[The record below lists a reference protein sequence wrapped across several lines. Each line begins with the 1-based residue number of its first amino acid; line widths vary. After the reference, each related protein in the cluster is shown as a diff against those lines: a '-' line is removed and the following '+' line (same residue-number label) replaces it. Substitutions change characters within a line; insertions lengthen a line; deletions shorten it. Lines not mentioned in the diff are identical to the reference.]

1 MATPAS
7 DPAVAPDLRV
17 APSILSAD
25 FGSLAEAVAGIAPA
39 TDWLHVDVMD
49 GHFVPNLT
57 IGPPVVA
64 SLRAHSDLFFDT
76 HLMITDPAQYLEPFR
91 DAGADGCTVHVEVGG
106 TDALID
112 QMRDLGLRVGLAANP
127 DTPFEALEPYLDR
140 VDLVLCMTV
149 FPGFGGQS
157 FIAEVLPKIARVRT
171 AAAAAGLTLDIEVDG
186 GIDART
192 VVDCTRAGA
201 NVFVAGSAV
210 FNRDDPLAAVVGILA
225 AATDERVGAAR

>member
-1 MATPAS
+1 MEPDAR
-7 DPAVAPDLRV
+7 DAPSLRV

-25 FGSLAEAVAGIAPA
+25 FGSLADAVARITPG

-76 HLMITDPAQYLEPFR
+76 HLMITEPARYLEPFR
-91 DAGADGCTVHVEVGG
+91 AAGADGCTVHVEVGETG
-106 TDALID
+106 ALIAR
-112 QMRDLGLRVGLAANP
+112 MRDLGLRVGLAANP
-127 DTPFEALEPYLDR
+127 DTPFEALEPYLDQ

-157 FIAEVLPKIARVRT
+157 FIADVLPKIARVR
-171 AAAAAGLTLDIEVDG
+171 AAADAAGLDLDVEVDG
-186 GIDART
+186 GIDERT
-192 VVDCTRAGA
+192 VVDVVRAGA

-210 FNRDDPLAAVVGILA
+210 FHRDDPLAAVEGILSA
-225 AATDERVGAAR
+225 ASGERAGATP

>member
-1 MATPAS
+1 MPEPLS
-7 DPAVAPDLRV
+7 PPMLRV

-25 FGSLAEAVAGIAPA
+25 FGGLAAAVDRVTPG

-57 IGPPVVA
+57 IGPPVVS
-64 SLRAHSDLFFDT
+64 SLRRHSDLFFDT
-76 HLMITDPAQYLEPFR
+76 HLMITDPARYLGPFR
-91 DAGADGCTVHVEVGG
+91 DAGADGCTVHVEVGE
-106 TDALID
+106 TSALIA

-127 DTPFEALEPYLDR
+127 DTPFEALEPFLDQ

-157 FIAEVLPKIARVRT
+157 FIADVLPKVAQVRR
-171 AAAAAGLTLDIEVDG
+171 AADAAGLVLDVEVDG
-186 GIDART
+186 GIDERT
-192 VVDCTRAGA
+192 VVEAVRAGA

-210 FNRDDPLAAVVGILA
+210 FNREDPLAALEGILGA
-225 AATDERVGAAR
+225 AAGERAGARS

>member
-1 MATPAS
+1 MPTTPETRR
-7 DPAVAPDLRV
+7 PELRV

-25 FGSLAEAVAGIAPA
+25 FGSLADAVGRITPG

-76 HLMITDPAQYLEPFR
+76 HLMITDPARYLEPFR
-91 DAGADGCTVHVEVGG
+91 DAGADGCTVHVEVGE
-106 TDALID
+106 TAALCA

-127 DTPFEALEPYLDR
+127 DTPFDALEPYLPL

-157 FIAEVLPKIARVRT
+157 FIADVLPKVAQVRR
-171 AAAAAGLTLDIEVDG
+171 AADEAGLALDIEVDG
-186 GIDART
+186 GVDERT
-192 VVDCTRAGA
+192 VVDAARAGA

-210 FNRDDPLAAVVGILA
+210 FNRDDPLEAVGAILRAAS
-225 AATDERVGAAR
+225 DERAGAPS